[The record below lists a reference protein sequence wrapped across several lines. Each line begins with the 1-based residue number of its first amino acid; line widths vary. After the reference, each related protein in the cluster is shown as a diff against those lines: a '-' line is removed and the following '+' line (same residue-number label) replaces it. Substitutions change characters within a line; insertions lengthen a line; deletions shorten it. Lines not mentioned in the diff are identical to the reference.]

1 MIFSNEQLAGQRLMV
16 GFEGTQLD
24 HDLMYL
30 IDTIKAGGLIL
41 FSKNLSTPAQI
52 KALCSDAQEYAFSC
66 GQPPLFISIDQEG
79 GEVARLKE
87 PFTRLP
93 GNPAMKGE
101 KDAKQFATVTANEL
115 TRIGVNMNLAPVMD
129 VVPKGSQ
136 SVMAGR
142 VFGHDPAWVS
152 KMGVHI
158 IKHLQQNG
166 IMAVSK
172 HFPGIGRVI
181 LDPHHEIS
189 VIHTKLHDFESF
201 DLLPFESSIKHNV
214 TGIMLS
220 HILYRGIDP
229 DWPAS
234 LSILIAKNLLRN
246 RMGFQGLVIT
256 DDMDMGAIKK
266 NYDTNTI
273 VKQFLAADIDILLI
287 CHKGPDI
294 VNAYV
299 EILKSIVNSQILKKK
314 GIESLNRIIKAK
326 KKYIL

>member
-1 MIFSNEQLAGQRLMV
+1 MV

-30 IDTIKAGGLIL
+30 IDTIKVGGLIL
-41 FSKNLSTPAQI
+41 FSQNLSTPAQI
-52 KALCSDAQEYAFSC
+52 KALCSDAQKYAFSC

-87 PFTRLP
+87 PFTCFP
-93 GNPAMKGE
+93 GNPSIKGE
-101 KDAKQFATVTANEL
+101 KDAKQFATITANEL
-115 TRIGVNMNLAPVMD
+115 SRIGVNMNLAPVMD
-129 VVPKGSQ
+129 VVPKGIE
-136 SVMAGR
+136 SVMTKR
-142 VFGHDPAWVS
+142 VFGYDPALVS
-152 KMGVHI
+152 KMGVCI
-158 IKHLQQNG
+158 IRHLQQNG
-166 IMAVSK
+166 IMAVAK

-189 VIHTKLHDFESF
+189 VIHKKLHDFKSF
-201 DLLPFESSIKHNV
+201 DLLPFKSSIKHNV

-220 HILYRGIDP
+220 HILYRQIDP

-234 LSILIAKNLLRN
+234 LSILIAKNLLRD

-294 VNAYV
+294 ANAY
-299 EILKSIVNSQILKKK
+299 EAILKSIATSQVLKEK

-326 KKYIL
+326 KRYIL